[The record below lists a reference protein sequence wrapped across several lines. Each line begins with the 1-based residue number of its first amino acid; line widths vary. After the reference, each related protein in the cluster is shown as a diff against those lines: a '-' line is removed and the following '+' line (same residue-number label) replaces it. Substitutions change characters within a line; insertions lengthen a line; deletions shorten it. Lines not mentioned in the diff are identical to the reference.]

1 MTIDTLKELGE
12 STIACG
18 GWGDQTREF
27 FINALDETGQEIGN
41 KFETVNDA
49 EKAVRRITTG
59 ELAYYDN
66 IYFLKFISANQQEKR
81 DKDDNLTFSDKENA
95 SNAAKSDNSI
105 GDRKLHIMRDC
116 VIHMPISIGLQKN
129 SPLKPRADKLLR
141 KIIEAGLVEKW
152 LNDVM
157 FPIYSVMSS
166 EEESVKAIMN
176 LKKLYA
182 GFVALAVGF
191 TLGLIILI
199 GEIIHWKYVVKRDP
213 NFDIYAMDVYYMK
226 IKHKHVYSI
235 SNSC

>member
-27 FINALDETGQEIGN
+27 FISALDKTGQEIGH

-49 EKAVRRITTG
+49 EKAVRRITRG

-66 IYFLKFISANQQEKR
+66 IYFLKFISAKQQ
-81 DKDDNLTFSDKENA
+81 DKSNDDSLTFSDNENA
-95 SNAAKSDNSI
+95 SNTTKSDNST

-116 VIHMPISIGLQKN
+116 AIHMPISIGLQKN

-141 KIIEAGLVEKW
+141 KIVEAGLVEKW

-157 FPIYSVMSS
+157 VPIYSVMVSD
-166 EEESVKAIMN
+166 EESVKALMN

-182 GFVALAVGF
+182 GFVALTIGF
-191 TLGLIILI
+191 FLGFIILI
-199 GEIIHWKYVVKRDP
+199 GEIIHWKYVVQRDP
-213 NFDIYAMDVYYMK
+213 NFDIYAMDVYYTK
-226 IKHKHVYSI
+226 IKQKK
-235 SNSC
+235 